1 MIRFIVINVSR
12 LLIVFN
18 IVIKV
23 GEMILTSNLTT
34 NEFRSVARDKFFV
47 IKSIRGIMW
56 VDAIFDAFLEVNGFS
71 IDNSGNALEREVEER
86 RRTG

>member
-34 NEFRSVARDKFFV
+34 NEFRSVAKDKFFV
-47 IKSIRGIMW
+47 IKFI
-56 VDAIFDAFLEVNGFS
+56 
-71 IDNSGNALEREVEER
+71 
-86 RRTG
+86 